1 MSAETTPSP
10 PPAGSS
16 PDGGASGQ
24 RQLNEIRRVDR
35 VQGKPDR
42 TFPDYVSQHY
52 HQDGN
57 SFRSAYLPDKIEFVD
72 RGNRMHAYRPVSR
85 FTQRTL
91 VETAQARGWKELE
104 VTGGER
110 FRQAIYIEAASR
122 GVPVRGYTPTEQDA
136 DILQRRAERKA
147 AESNPMVQAYLDA
160 ETDPQRKAA
169 IKQYPQLKQ
178 AFAGDAAAKAFADAN
193 IDSKKAATNFV
204 NRFRDNTA
212 IALHTGRELPKIK
225 PSAEKHEV
233 QEPKL
238 KDQDRSR

>member
-1 MSAETTPSP
+1 MSAENPQSS
-10 PPAGSS
+10 PPAGSN
-16 PDGGASGQ
+16 PDGGSSGK
-24 RQLNEIRRVDR
+24 RQLNEIRRVDH

-42 TFPDYVSQHY
+42 TFPGYVSEHY

-57 SFRSAYLPDKIEFVD
+57 SFRSAHIPDKIEFVD

-85 FTQRTL
+85 FTERTL

-104 VTGGER
+104 VTGDER

-122 GVPVRGYTPTEQDA
+122 GMPVQGYTPTEQDA
-136 DILQRRAERKA
+136 DILQRRTERKA
-147 AESNPMVQAYLDA
+147 AESNPVVQAYLEA
-160 ETDPQRKAA
+160 ETGPQRQAA

-178 AFAGDAAAKAFADAN
+178 AFVGEAAAKAFADAN
-193 IDSKKAATNFV
+193 IDSKKASINFV

-212 IALHTGRELPKIK
+212 IALHTGRDLPNIQTIR
-225 PSAEKHEV
+225 EKHEV

-238 KDQDRSR
+238 QNKDRSR

>member
-1 MSAETTPSP
+1 MSTETTQSP

-16 PDGGASGQ
+16 PDGGASGK
-24 RQLNEIRRVDR
+24 RQLNEIRRVDH
-35 VQGKPDR
+35 VKGKPDR
-42 TFPDYVSQHY
+42 TFPEYVSEHY

-57 SFRSAYLPDKIEFVD
+57 SFRSAHLPDKIEFVD
-72 RGNRMHAYRPVSR
+72 RGTRMHAYRPVSR
-85 FTQRTL
+85 FTERTL
-91 VETAQARGWKELE
+91 VETAQTRGWKELE
-104 VTGGER
+104 VTGDEH

-122 GVPVRGYTPTEQDA
+122 GMPVQGYTPTERDA

-147 AESNPMVQAYLDA
+147 AESNPMVQAYLEA
-160 ETDPQRKAA
+160 ETDAQRKAA

-178 AFAGDAAAKAFADAN
+178 AFAGEVAARAFADTN
-193 IDSKKAATNFV
+193 IDSKKAAANFV

-212 IALHTGRELPKIK
+212 IALHTGRELPKIR
-225 PSAEKHEV
+225 PSEEKHEV